1 MDALSSEL
9 TYGLL
14 FSTLAAAGNLL
25 GGAVLTAKTRW
36 DTRFLHTTLAL
47 GSGFM
52 LAATVLKMIPASL
65 EAESEWIPLMILAG
79 YLLVQAAE
87 HTVSP
92 HFHFGE
98 ETHLEVMLGSKVG
111 ISALVGLMVHTFFD
125 GVSIGAGFA
134 VSSTL
139 GLLIFVAVVLHKM
152 PEGFTMA
159 SIVLASGGNRRLA
172 LGSAGVLGLATVLGA
187 LLAGSLAGPHVRYAL
202 AVSAGVTLY
211 VAASD
216 LVPEVNNAHGINSSL
231 LLFVGV
237 ALFWITEHLLHLL
250 GVP

>member
-1 MDALSSEL
+1 VTHLA
-9 TYGLL
+9 TGLL
-14 FSTLAAAGNLL
+14 FSVLAGVANLI
-25 GGAVLTAKTRW
+25 GGLALTAKSRW
-36 DTRFLHTTLAL
+36 DERFLHATLAL

-52 LAATVLKMIPASL
+52 LAAAVLKMIPASL
-65 EAESEWIPLMILAG
+65 EANSDWIPVLILGG

-87 HTVSP
+87 HTVTP

-98 ETHLEVMLGSKVG
+98 ETHREVMVGSRVG
-111 ISALVGLMVHTFFD
+111 VSALIGLMVHTFFD

-134 VSSTL
+134 VSWAL
-139 GLLIFVAVVLHKM
+139 GLLIFLAVILHKM

-159 SIVLASGGNRRLA
+159 SIVLASGGPRRLA
-172 LGSAGVLGLATVLGA
+172 LGASGLIGLATVVGA
-187 LLAGSLAGPHVRYAL
+187 LLTGTLAAHHVRYAL
-202 AVSAGVTLY
+202 AISAGVTLY

-231 LLFVGV
+231 LLFAGV
-237 ALFWITEHLLHLL
+237 ALFWATERLLHLL